1 MRFLPYLYPMPLRYY
16 TDENINP
23 NLNNVLTEKG
33 LDVLS
38 CQSAGMLGTSDIE
51 QLLFVTK
58 EKRLII
64 TRDDDFLK
72 WHRKGAKHMGIIYI
86 HPKMTDADA
95 IKGILNIHENHSAQI
110 QKKPRRVYVIQP
122 KTKQWNLWKWL
133 KNLFP

>member
-1 MRFLPYLYPMPLRYY
+1 MQTLRYY

-23 NLNNVLTEKG
+23 NLTNKLTEKG

-38 CQSAGMLGTSDIE
+38 CQAAGMLGTSDIE

-72 WHRKGAKHMGIIYI
+72 WHRKGAKHTGIIYI
-86 HPKMTDADA
+86 HPKMTDEDA
-95 IKGILNIHENHSAQI
+95 IKGILNIHENNGAQI
-110 QKKPRRVYVIQP
+110 QRKPRRVYVIQP
-122 KTKQWNLWKWL
+122 KSKRKSLWDWL
-133 KNLFP
+133 KDVFS

>member
-1 MRFLPYLYPMPLRYY
+1 MQPLRYY

-23 NLNNVLTEKG
+23 KLIQSLTEQG

-38 CQSAGMLGTSDIE
+38 CQAADMLGTTDVE

-72 WHRKGAKHMGIIYI
+72 WHRKGAKHTGIIYI
-86 HPKMTDADA
+86 HPNMTDADA
-95 IKGILNIHENHSAQI
+95 LQGILNIHTHHATEI
-110 QKKPRRVYVIQP
+110 QRKPRRVFVIQP
-122 KTKQWNLWKWL
+122 KTKPRKWWQR
-133 KNLFP
+133 LFGGLVY

>member
-1 MRFLPYLYPMPLRYY
+1 MPPLHYY

-23 NLNNVLTEKG
+23 TLTKSLTEKG

-38 CQSAGMLGTSDIE
+38 CQAAGMLGTTDVE

-72 WHRKGAKHMGIIYI
+72 WHRKGAKHTGIIYI
-86 HPKMTDADA
+86 HPKMTDEDA
-95 IKGILNIHENHSAQI
+95 LKGILNIHENNAIQI
-110 QKKPRRVYVIQP
+110 QKKQRRVYVIQP
-122 KTKQWNLWKWL
+122 KKKQWNLWSWL
-133 KNLFP
+133 KDLFP